1 MASLTLRIG
10 ATGATGVKNAPL
22 TNAEIDTNFSN
33 LNTEIATKL
42 NTSSYT
48 AADVLSKL
56 VTVDGTGSNLDADL
70 LDGLNAVSGAT
81 GASIVSRDSSGN
93 FSSNAITATQLN
105 SGNLYLGAAG
115 TIVFEGSTD
124 NTAETTLT
132 VTDPTVDRTI
142 TLPNVSGTVITT
154 GDTGSVTNTM
164 LAGSIANDKLANN
177 SITIDGT
184 TIALGAS
191 GSITAADLT
200 WSGTQT
206 FIDNKLLVVDNVD
219 TSKKLALQISN
230 IATSTTRTLTAPDES
245 GTIATRE
252 YVAGG
257 AGAGSFTTLSASST
271 ASLTGALSISNLIT
285 AGEKTTVSATA
296 AASTIQ
302 YDMLT
307 QSILYYTTNATGNW
321 TINLRGNGSTTL
333 NSVMAIG
340 ETRTI
345 TFLAA
350 QGSPAFYQT
359 GLTIDGAAV
368 TPKWQNGVTPT
379 SGNTSGIDVY
389 VLAIVKTASATF
401 TVLESSTKFA

>member
-1 MASLTLRIG
+1 MATLTLRS
-10 ATGATGVKNAPL
+10 VKGAPL
-22 TNAEIDTNFSN
+22 TNNEIDTNFSN
-33 LNTEIATKL
+33 LNTEIGTKL
-42 NTSSYT
+42 DTSTYT
-48 AADVLSKL
+48 ASDILSKL
-56 VTVDGTGSNLDADL
+56 TTVDGTGSNLDADL

-132 VTDPTVDRTI
+132 VVDPTADRTI
-142 TLPNVSGTVITT
+142 TLPNVTGTVVTT

-177 SITIDGT
+177 SITVDGT

-200 WSGTQT
+200 WTGTQT
-206 FIDNKLLVVDNVD
+206 FVDNKLLVVDNVD

-230 IATSTTRTLTAPDES
+230 IATNTTRTLTAPDES

-257 AGAGSFTTLSASST
+257 SGAGSFTTLSASST
-271 ASLTGALSISNLIT
+271 AAFTGALSISNLIT

-296 AASTIQ
+296 STGTIQ
-302 YDMLT
+302 YDMLS

-321 TINLRGNGSTTL
+321 TLNLRGNGSTTL

-350 QGSPAFYQT
+350 QGSTAYYQT
-359 GLTIDGAAV
+359 GLTIDGSSV

-379 SGNTSGIDVY
+379 SGNTNGIDVY